1 MTLIKGRVWKYGDN
15 VNTDVIFPG
24 KYTYTISDPVDMPQY
39 ALEDLDPDFANQ
51 VKPGDIIVAGKNWG
65 CGSSREQA
73 VVCLSESKLGAIIAV
88 SFARIYYRNC
98 LNNALPAI
106 TSSEAVE
113 AIQDGEMIEIDIA
126 AGEIHC
132 QAGVYSFPP
141 LPEAVMSIFES
152 GGLIPYTREQLKT
165 MRKGD

>member
-24 KYTYTISDPVDMPQY
+24 KYTYTISDPADMPQY

-113 AIQDGEMIEIDIA
+113 AIQDGEVIEIDFA

-132 QAGVYSFPP
+132 QAGAYSFPP
-141 LPEAVMSIFES
+141 LPEAVMSIFEA